1 MAVSYPVRLA
11 YIDKINQWWP
21 PEKIAA
27 GIGVPGYAPTTLYN
41 YIALAFWSYSTGP
54 LDIVNIWADPVKYF
68 GSDSVFGNTKDQIQK
83 NLKKKYN
90 DNGVKIL
97 ISAFGATEFPT
108 TGGVDP
114 IDCATKLASF
124 VSGNNLDGVDID
136 WEDNSAMENGKGE

>member
-1 MAVSYPVRLA
+1 M
-11 YIDKINQWWP
+11 
-21 PEKIAA
+21 
-27 GIGVPGYAPTTLYN
+27 PGYGTDTIYN

-68 GSDSVFGNTKDQIQK
+68 GGDSPFGNTKDGIQK
-83 NLKKKYN
+83 FLKKKYN

-108 TGGVDP
+108 SAGVDP
-114 IDCATKLASF
+114 IACADKLATF

-136 WEDNSAMENGKGE
+136 W

>member
-1 MAVSYPVRLA
+1 MYKHLLLTLVLPMFVLGFKEKIILDQEAIATSYPVRLA

-27 GIGVPGYAPTTLYN
+27 GIGVPGYATQTIYN
-41 YIALAFWSYSTGP
+41 YIALAFWSTSGP

-68 GSDSVFGNTKDQIQK
+68 GGDSIFGTTKDAIQK

-97 ISAFGATEFPT
+97 ISAFGAT
-108 TGGVDP
+108 
-114 IDCATKLASF
+114 
-124 VSGNNLDGVDID
+124 
-136 WEDNSAMENGKGE
+136 

>member
-1 MAVSYPVRLA
+1 MKNLLAFASAFLLILAPLLFIEFQPKKEEPLAAVTVSYPVRLA
-11 YIDKINQWWP
+11 YVDRLNQWWP

-27 GIGVPGYAPTTLYN
+27 GIGVPGYGTDTIYN

-68 GSDSVFGNTKDQIQK
+68 GADSVFGSTKDQIQK

-97 ISAFGATEFPT
+97 ISAFGAT
-108 TGGVDP
+108 
-114 IDCATKLASF
+114 
-124 VSGNNLDGVDID
+124 
-136 WEDNSAMENGKGE
+136 